1 MGASSFI
8 CNVPPIPNPLSAVR
22 GDQISRAHPV
32 VAKVPAPGPQRS
44 DRYGGRPLRGCK
56 SANDAPMVSEGRGR
70 LVRLG
75 SSFRSVIA
83 RLPPNPV
90 PRDDNSWAG
99 AGYCA
104 LQVLPHGLPQHR
116 TSSLSIPARH
126 TETCL
131 RRTLPRLSKFM
142 TACESA
148 VFRTTLDTYQLATFH
163 ICGQPLS
170 NRGHG

>member
-8 CNVPPIPNPLSAVR
+8 CNVPPIPNPLSAIR
-22 GDQISRAHPV
+22 GDQIFRAHPV
-32 VAKVPAPGPQRS
+32 VAKVPAPGSQRS

-75 SSFRSVIA
+75 SSFRSVIG

-116 TSSLSIPARH
+116 TSLWSVPARR

-131 RRTLPRLSKFM
+131 RRMLPPLSKCII
-142 TACESA
+142 ACKSA
-148 VFRTTLDTYQLATFH
+148 VFCTTIDTHHLATF
-163 ICGQPLS
+163 PDMWTTAV
-170 NRGHG
+170 